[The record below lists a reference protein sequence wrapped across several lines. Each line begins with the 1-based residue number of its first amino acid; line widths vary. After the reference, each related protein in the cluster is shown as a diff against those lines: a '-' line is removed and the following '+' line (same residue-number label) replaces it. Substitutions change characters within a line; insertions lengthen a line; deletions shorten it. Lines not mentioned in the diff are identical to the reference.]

1 MPDASSRHGVPA
13 PSDWS
18 TAFAAL
24 PAETPPADGWSR
36 LSAALDARGGAR
48 APSAARS
55 PRRRRWPVWTAA
67 AAALAVMALVPIA
80 LQRGTDTPE
89 PGRIATANAPAK
101 NVPAKNAPATI
112 VPAPDRSAEP
122 APTPSIAADTRPSA
136 PSSQDIAASAP
147 AIATRELPGK
157 IAGTQRKPHPKA
169 RQPQRR
175 APAPVIESASAEP
188 ATALAAADATDV
200 ETAEAAA
207 IAQWQAESAQ
217 LEALVALARDERVGS
232 AGATLMS
239 ADLDSRIGVID
250 AALRQ
255 DGLPAA
261 QRASLW
267 EQRVQTL
274 RDLAGVESTQ
284 RWLAAHGERYDG
296 ALVRVD

>member
-1 MPDASSRHGVPA
+1 MPDASSRPDAPA
-13 PSDWS
+13 PRDWS

-36 LSAALDARGGAR
+36 LSATLDARGSVS
-48 APSAARS
+48 APAAVRR

-67 AAALAVMALVPIA
+67 AAALAVMALVPVA
-80 LQRGTDTPE
+80 LQRRTDTPE
-89 PGRIATANAPAK
+89 PSRIATTNL
-101 NVPAKNAPATI
+101 PATT
-112 VPAPDRSAEP
+112 VPAPDRRAN
-122 APTPSIAADTRPSA
+122 PTPTPTPTQSIAADPRP
-136 PSSQDIAASAP
+136 PAP
-147 AIATRELPGK
+147 ASQGLAATAPTIATRALPAGK
-157 IAGTQRKPHPKA
+157 IAGVERKPRPKVRHP
-169 RQPQRR
+169 QGR
-175 APAPVIESASAEP
+175 APAPPVESASVEP
-188 ATALAAADATDV
+188 ASALAAV
-200 ETAEAAA
+200 ETEATAADTADAAA

-239 ADLDSRIGVID
+239 ADLDSRIGLID
-250 AALRQ
+250 AALRE

-267 EQRVQTL
+267 EQRVQAL

>member
-1 MPDASSRHGVPA
+1 MPDASSRHGAPA
-13 PSDWS
+13 PRDWS
-18 TAFAAL
+18 AAFAAL

-36 LSAALDARGGAR
+36 LSATLDARGAGAS
-48 APSAARS
+48 AAARS

-67 AAALAVMALVPIA
+67 AAALAVMALVPVA
-80 LQRGTDTPE
+80 LQRITDAPE
-89 PGRIATANAPAK
+89 PGRIATAN
-101 NVPAKNAPATI
+101 
-112 VPAPDRSAEP
+112 VPAPDRSSDP
-122 APTPSIAADTRPSA
+122 TPTPSVAADTRPTTA
-136 PSSQDIAASAP
+136 SSDVAASVP
-147 AIATRELPGK
+147 AIATLEPPAGK
-157 IAGTQRKPHPKA
+157 IAGVERKPRPKTRHP
-169 RQPQRR
+169 QGR
-175 APAPVIESASAEP
+175 APAPAVESASAEP
-188 ATALAAADATDV
+188 ATALAVVEAEAADV
-200 ETAEAAA
+200 EAADAAA

-250 AALRQ
+250 AALRE

-261 QRASLW
+261 QRAALW
-267 EQRVQTL
+267 EQRVQAL

>member
-1 MPDASSRHGVPA
+1 MPDASSRHGAPA

-18 TAFAAL
+18 TAFASL

-36 LSAALDARGGAR
+36 LSAALDARGAG

-67 AAALAVMALVPIA
+67 AAALAVMALVPVA
-80 LQRGTDTPE
+80 LQRSTDTPE
-89 PGRIATANAPAK
+89 ASRIATANLPA
-101 NVPAKNAPATI
+101 AI
-112 VPAPDRSAEP
+112 VPAPDRNSNP
-122 APTPSIAADTRPSA
+122 TPTPSIAADTRPSA
-136 PSSQDIAASAP
+136 LASQDVVAPAP
-147 AIATRELPGK
+147 AIATRELPAGK
-157 IAGTQRKPHPKA
+157 IAGTERKPHPKA
-169 RQPQRR
+169 RHPQRR
-175 APAPVIESASAEP
+175 APAPVIESANAEP
-188 ATALAAADATDV
+188 ATALAAAEAADV
-200 ETAEAAA
+200 EAADAAA

-261 QRASLW
+261 QRAALW